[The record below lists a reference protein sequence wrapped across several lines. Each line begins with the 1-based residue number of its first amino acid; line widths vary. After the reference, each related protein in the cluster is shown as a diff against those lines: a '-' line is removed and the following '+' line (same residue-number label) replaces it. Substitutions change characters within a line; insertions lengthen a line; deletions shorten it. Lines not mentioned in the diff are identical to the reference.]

1 MKKWV
6 HDDDGWMDEEVEGG
20 GGSLTL
26 TYEKMGN
33 RWISDSDILVFFNTP
48 VHYAQGTH

>member
-1 MKKWV
+1 
-6 HDDDGWMDEEVEGG
+6 MDEEGEGG

-26 TYEKMGN
+26 TYEKMGTGGSLIQTF
-33 RWISDSDILVFFNTP
+33 WCFLTP